1 VFPVISA
8 RDWLTTDDQFN
19 LVVTFFK

>member
-1 VFPVISA
+1 VFRVISA